1 MLPRAGKRDLYVKDA
16 TWNDLKLYITS
27 LSILILFRPPVR
39 SRVTCVRN
47 PALFGQAEV
56 LLSEQGSRLFR
67 SLVEANPHECVAAL
81 HRAIGAWSR
90 KRLLE
95 VGPARRNLVW
105 SLEKLCFWEETFP
118 LAARLMLALAGAEN
132 ETWGNNA
139 THQFLQL
146 YHIYLSGTQ
155 APPEKRV
162 EIIDEALASDS
173 EERRILA
180 VRALGSALETHWFS
194 RTGGVEVQGSRPPS
208 QDWQPKFYR
217 DICSYQDACIE
228 RLTRVACTQP
238 GLAALAKKELGQKI
252 RGLLMHGRYTSLEKA
267 ITEIGAASSGFWP
280 EALHAIRSALEHE
293 GGKMPPEMRSRV
305 ESWQG
310 FLTPTALPERLRLTV
325 IIPDYEH
332 RKGEDGHYKDVAA
345 ERAIALAAELASREQ
360 QILENLPA
368 LLIGEQ
374 RQGYILRS

>member
-1 MLPRAGKRDLYVKDA
+1 
-16 TWNDLKLYITS
+16 
-27 LSILILFRPPVR
+27 
-39 SRVTCVRN
+39 
-47 PALFGQAEV
+47 
-56 LLSEQGSRLFR
+56 
-67 SLVEANPHECVAAL
+67 
-81 HRAIGAWSR
+81 
-90 KRLLE
+90 
-95 VGPARRNLVW
+95 
-105 SLEKLCFWEETFP
+105 
-118 LAARLMLALAGAEN
+118 MLALAGAEN

-374 RQGYILRS
+374 RQGYDIRS